1 MNNPDHISESL
12 ETICWFKILQFL
24 DADPGWKIVGSGINI
39 PDPQHCKRV
48 VLKNGLLYLVMVV
61 LALRD
66 LAGHGLG
73 LGVGPGSLLLLL
85 LG

>member
-1 MNNPDHISESL
+1 
-12 ETICWFKILQFL
+12 
-24 DADPGWKIVGSGINI
+24 
-39 PDPQHCKRV
+39 
-48 VLKNGLLYLVMVV
+48 LKNGLLYLVMVV

-85 LG
+85 G

>member
-1 MNNPDHISESL
+1 
-12 ETICWFKILQFL
+12 
-24 DADPGWKIVGSGINI
+24 
-39 PDPQHCKRV
+39 
-48 VLKNGLLYLVMVV
+48 MVV

-73 LGVGPGSLLLLL
+73 LGVGPPGLLLLLL

>member
-1 MNNPDHISESL
+1 MRIR
-12 ETICWFKILQFL
+12 
-24 DADPGWKIVGSGINI
+24 DPGWKIFGSGVSI

-48 VLKNGLLYLVMVV
+48 LKKGLLYLVMVV

-85 LG
+85 G

>member
-1 MNNPDHISESL
+1 MD
-12 ETICWFKILQFL
+12 CF
-24 DADPGWKIVGSGINI
+24 
-39 PDPQHCKRV
+39 
-48 VLKNGLLYLVMVV
+48 YLVMVV

-73 LGVGPGSLLLLL
+73 LGVGPGSLLVLL